1 MSAAHNN
8 TDSMVNPRPLLL
20 LTRPEA
26 SSEAFCKA
34 LPQETCE
41 AVDILISP
49 LLSIRVTGPLPGF
62 DGITGLIFTSVN
74 ALDAYRALGGQGL
87 DMPVVAVGKTTARAA
102 SACGFDVDV
111 AGGTA
116 DHLVQHI
123 LDRGYSGGLMHLRGE
138 IAIGDIAL
146 RLSEAGVETFEAI
159 LYKQEIEPFSSS
171 VREALSQ
178 DRAVIA
184 PVFSPR
190 TAEHLARES
199 VGLGDMSYAAISRA
213 VANALP
219 SDAAGRTRISE
230 TPNRE
235 GMVALVADMVM
246 EAVALERRK
255 RDS

>member
-1 MSAAHNN
+1 
-8 TDSMVNPRPLLL
+8 MVNPRPLLL

-26 SSEAFCKA
+26 SCEAFSKA
-34 LPQETCE
+34 LPEETRD

-49 LLSIRVTGPLPGF
+49 LLSIRVTGPLPSF

-74 ALDAYRALGGQGL
+74 GLDAYMALGGRGL
-87 DMPVVAVGKTTARAA
+87 DVPVIAVGETTASAARAY
-102 SACGFDVDV
+102 GFHVDV

-116 DHLVQHI
+116 DHLVQHV
-123 LDRGYSGGLMHLRGE
+123 LDCGYSGGLMHLRGE
-138 IAIGDIAL
+138 TAIGDIAA
-146 RLSEAGVETFEAI
+146 RLSEAGVATSEAI
-159 LYKQEIEPFSSS
+159 LYKQGLEPFPSS

-178 DRAVIA
+178 DRPVIA

-199 VGLGDMSYAAISRA
+199 VGLGDMAYAAISPA

-219 SDAAGRTRISE
+219 GGTTRRVRVAGA
-230 TPNRE
+230 PNRE
-235 GMVALVADMVM
+235 GMVTLVAEMVA

-255 RDS
+255 RDL